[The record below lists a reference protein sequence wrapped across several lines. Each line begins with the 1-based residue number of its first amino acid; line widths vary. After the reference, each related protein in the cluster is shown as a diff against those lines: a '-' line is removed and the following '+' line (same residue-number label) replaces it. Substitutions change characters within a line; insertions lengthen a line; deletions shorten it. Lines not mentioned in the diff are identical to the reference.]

1 MILDININVS
11 EDLTNGL
18 HECIIHHYWNF
29 VRKDFRFQPKEC
41 DGCYD
46 MTHKSK
52 SFNYITVVTIVEN
65 GYRIQFWFINKN
77 NAVD

>member
-1 MILDININVS
+1 MSQKIQLMACMSALFTITGTLSGKILDFSQKNAMIAI
-11 EDLTNGL
+11 
-18 HECIIHHYWNF
+18 
-29 VRKDFRFQPKEC
+29 
-41 DGCYD
+41 
-46 MTHKSK
+46 KSK